1 MYHVALPFQSVL
13 GQGNRQFTTQTRP
26 AMPIPSA
33 KYLTTIDTEFW
44 LPGHNETSAP
54 ISTFWQRVRHLSH
67 PEYPF
72 LDPVYSPRSCVP
84 CADFTAFIADRLRN
98 DDVASVCDLV
108 QLVMTECLG
117 IGTGSGWVE
126 QAIKEMYANIG
137 ELARLDLSPYC
148 HANNPNF
155 EWELKSMFVMWPRE
169 KERRG
174 YLLANGRFSLLS
186 SAMCCYDIH
195 WSKRVSEL
203 RERANRFIIENR
215 VDAPHWV
222 DYPLCSEAET
232 KFPEVNEHVV
242 SVIATLPPL
251 SRVQLLAFAARGN
264 ASLTRN
270 ITFNMRGLGI
280 NPIETVASLLACGL
294 CEPTMDIEALAR
306 VFSKAE
312 LFAVMEQE
320 SVQYRKS
327 WTKRQLL
334 NTLAKLAPDLV
345 TRISNQE
352 KVVQIKAEYVSDLC
366 ALQRYAAELQDQIKL
381 LCFVGAPS

>member
-1 MYHVALPFQSVL
+1 M
-13 GQGNRQFTTQTRP
+13 
-26 AMPIPSA
+26 PSA

-203 RERANRFIIENR
+203 RERAYTLGGIRPR
-215 VDAPHWV
+215 HDG
-222 DYPLCSEAET
+222 SERPTADIGSSDT
-232 KFPEVNEHVV
+232 RPK
-242 SVIATLPPL
+242 SI
-251 SRVQLLAFAARGN
+251 
-264 ASLTRN
+264 LTRRTPWRE
-270 ITFNMRGLGI
+270 IGLEIRSHRYGD
-280 NPIETVASLLACGL
+280 PQG
-294 CEPTMDIEALAR
+294 MAL
-306 VFSKAE
+306 
-312 LFAVMEQE
+312 
-320 SVQYRKS
+320 
-327 WTKRQLL
+327 
-334 NTLAKLAPDLV
+334 NLAPQQN
-345 TRISNQE
+345 T
-352 KVVQIKAEYVSDLC
+352 
-366 ALQRYAAELQDQIKL
+366 AA
-381 LCFVGAPS
+381 